1 MHITSQCVAGTCVP
15 SCNGMYTPCTELIR
29 TCTTI
34 CSGTVQREP
43 TLRKGD
49 FCAFVRCKVCRWNT
63 AIVHPPYRVQQL
75 CCFQRHFHHMGV
87 KHQFNTKKKNIHC
100 HYYCIP
106 TLKKMSS

>member
-49 FCAFVRCKVCRWNT
+49 FCAFSPHGGQT
-63 AIVHPPYRVQQL
+63 SI
-75 CCFQRHFHHMGV
+75 
-87 KHQFNTKKKNIHC
+87 
-100 HYYCIP
+100 
-106 TLKKMSS
+106 